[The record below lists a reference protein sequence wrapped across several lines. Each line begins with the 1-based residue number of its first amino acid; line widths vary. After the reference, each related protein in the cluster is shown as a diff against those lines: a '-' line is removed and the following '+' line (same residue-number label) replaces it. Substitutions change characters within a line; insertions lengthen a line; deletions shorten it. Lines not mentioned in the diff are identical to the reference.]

1 MFSLLKFCHSA
12 FAKYCRRI
20 IKLNM
25 SELDKLET
33 FCSFFSSSSSGSFH
47 LIPPPLFSCNL
58 SPALTLPIEIG
69 TLLTF
74 ICVFANRYIFLLPP
88 TISDLL
94 RNKKTQ
100 KWSPLC
106 IKSWSQTWI
115 KWIKLTILNTIQ
127 DFWYGSCLNEMEDW
141 REVWSV
147 QGTFLHW
154 HSPFLTWL
162 SGICKCFQSTLYA
175 RITSL
180 QFCSE
185 QPYICAPQHA
195 EDQISLI
202 RNLTLLICST
212 WDHHE

>member
-1 MFSLLKFCHSA
+1 MFYYFPSF
-12 FAKYCRRI
+12 
-20 IKLNM
+20 
-25 SELDKLET
+25 T
-33 FCSFFSSSSSGSFH
+33 FEFS
-47 LIPPPLFSCNL
+47 INCC
-58 SPALTLPIEIG
+58 LTQGLQARFWR
-69 TLLTF
+69 LLTRYF
-74 ICVFANRYIFLLPP
+74 QYQAASDKNGDWTWYIFLLSP

-202 RNLTLLICST
+202 RNITLLICST
-212 WDHHE
+212 WDHHK